1 MRATHPLNSWAG
13 LPTTHSAYPLGFTLK
28 TADAAGP
35 RYPLPTRPTHS
46 HKKGSTHSLTH
57 SIKIIKESHERDAM
71 TPIAETAAEFLRERG
86 NWLRVETVDRP
97 GGGWDLVL
105 RLDGNYSSSV
115 NGWKAELGRHFQER
129 LLEVFRTEG
138 IPPRLLHDWAVPVE
152 RELRGSTRQSDHA
165 TRP

>member
-1 MRATHPLNSWAG
+1 
-13 LPTTHSAYPLGFTLK
+13 
-28 TADAAGP
+28 
-35 RYPLPTRPTHS
+35 
-46 HKKGSTHSLTH
+46 
-57 SIKIIKESHERDAM
+57 M

-138 IPPRLLHDWAVPVE
+138 IHLGCCTTGRFLWSVSCAARPGRAI
-152 RELRGSTRQSDHA
+152 
-165 TRP
+165 TRPDHDRRLEFEAAAASLRPRSYEHPSCSAAGHRLPKSAPVSER